1 MRGKSYALIAPN
13 RGRFVHPTICAARAA
28 EVIQKY
34 SDDEC
39 QYPFRAT
46 HVYEYLSGRR
56 IGARGAQGT
65 TRQRILLFA
74 VVSPTTIDE
83 SNFVIYVL
91 LAVAPRSH
99 RGACNDN
106 YLLPATHTRIPWNL
120 YQFIARG
127 SIYGGLKE

>member
-1 MRGKSYALIAPN
+1 MHVNPLALITPN
-13 RGRFVHPTICAARAA
+13 RISFVPRTTCAAPAA

-39 QYPFRAT
+39 QYPFKAT

-56 IGARGAQGT
+56 IGARGAQEK

-74 VVSPTTIDE
+74 VVSPTIIDE

-91 LAVAPRSH
+91 LAVALRSH

-127 SIYGGLKE
+127 PIYG